1 MTRLFAFIRKE
12 FLQFK
17 RDPKM
22 LAMSILS
29 PLLQLI
35 LLGYAASFDISH
47 IPTVVWDRDGSAMSR
62 SYIDDFQASDA
73 FKVLSP
79 LQSREELVRRLDTGE
94 AALALIIEEGFQSHM
109 LAGESPKVAA
119 LVDGTD
125 TNTAT
130 SGLFY
135 SGEVTKSF
143 VQRSRKPQLASLMTH
158 KAGRVVP
165 RMRVTFNQSLESRHF
180 LVPGILGLVLMII
193 TMTLTSLAIVKEKE
207 KGTLEQVMVTPVKG
221 WEVILGKL
229 IPFAVIGM
237 IDILLVIGAAVF
249 LFGIP
254 LKGSLALLLA
264 LSFLYLLS
272 MLGLGLFIST
282 ISQTQ
287 QQAMLTAVF
296 FIITPM
302 VFLSGFIFP
311 VHNMP
316 EGIQLVTPLLPLK
329 HYLEIIRGI
338 FLRGAGIRQLWAPV
352 SALAVLSLGIFS
364 VSLLRF
370 RKSTE

>member
-1 MTRLFAFIRKE
+1 MKRLFAFIRKE
-12 FLQFK
+12 FLQFR

-35 LLGYAASFDISH
+35 ILGYAANFDITH
-47 IPTVVWDRDGSAMSR
+47 ITTVVWDRDSTALSR
-62 SYIDDFQASDA
+62 SFIDMFQASDA
-73 FKVLSP
+73 FQVLDP
-79 LQSREELVRRLDTGE
+79 IRSRAELVKSLDQGQ
-94 AALALIIEEGFQSHM
+94 AALALVIEEGFQAEM
-109 LAGESPKVAA
+109 EAGRSPQVAA

-125 TNTAT
+125 SNTAT

-135 SGEVTKSF
+135 SGEVVRRFSEMH
-143 VQRSRKPQLASLMTH
+143 RKTPSSVGEITP
-158 KAGRVVP
+158 AGYVVP
-165 RMRVTFNQSLESRHF
+165 RVRVTYNQSLESRHF

-193 TMTLTSLAIVKEKE
+193 TMVLTSLAIVKEKE

-229 IPFAVIGM
+229 IPFTLIG
-237 IDILLVIGAAVF
+237 IVDILLVIGAAGL

-254 LKGSLALLLA
+254 LKGSLLLLLS

-282 ISQTQ
+282 VSQTQ

-316 EGIQLVTPLLPLK
+316 GVIRFVTPLFPLK

-338 FLRGAGIRQLWAPV
+338 FLRGAGMRELWGP
-352 SALAVLSLGIFS
+352 ALSLGVLSLIIFF
-364 VSLLRF
+364 VSIVRF
-370 RKSTE
+370 KKSAD

>member
-1 MTRLFAFIRKE
+1 MKRLFAFIRKE
-12 FLQFK
+12 FLQFR

-35 LLGYAASFDISH
+35 ILGYAANFDITH
-47 IPTVVWDRDGSAMSR
+47 IPTVVWDRDSTTLSR
-62 SYIDDFQASDA
+62 SFIDMFQASDA
-73 FKVLSP
+73 FQVQDP
-79 LQSREELVRRLDTGE
+79 IRSREELVSSLDQGQ
-94 AALALIIEEGFQSHM
+94 AALALVIEEGFQAEM
-109 LAGESPKVAA
+109 EAGRSPQVAA

-125 TNTAT
+125 SNTAT

-135 SGEVTKSF
+135 SGEVVRRFAEMHRKHSLTPGDTPPAGH
-143 VQRSRKPQLASLMTH
+143 VVSRI
-158 KAGRVVP
+158 
-165 RMRVTFNQSLESRHF
+165 RVTYNQGLESRHF

-207 KGTLEQVMVTPVKG
+207 TGTLEQVMVTPVRG

-229 IPFAVIGM
+229 IPFTLIGVV
-237 IDILLVIGAAVF
+237 DILLVIGAANL

-254 LKGSLALLLA
+254 LKGSLLLLLA

-282 ISQTQ
+282 VSQTQ

-316 EGIQLVTPLLPLK
+316 GVIRFVTPLFPLK

-338 FLRGAGIRQLWAPV
+338 FLRGAGMRELWGP
-352 SALAVLSLGIFS
+352 ALSLGVLSLIIFS
-364 VSLLRF
+364 VSIARF
-370 RKSTE
+370 KKSAD